1 MKRELLEKPFTPAQ
15 IRQRKGRNGMLD
27 YVEGHTVIQR
37 LNEALEGEWSFE
49 IMHHEVREEEVLVV
63 GKLSAGP
70 VVKMAFGGSQVT
82 RERESGG
89 VVSLGDDLK
98 AAATDALKKCA
109 TFLGVGLHLY
119 ADKPI
124 GGRAPAPRSGT
135 TAPTRAATVPPRQV
149 PPTPELRPSVG
160 PPANGSRPAG
170 AASDHRQAGPAS
182 VRQLDAIH
190 KVARAKGL
198 DEQAVEHMSLRVF
211 NRKLDA
217 LTQREAAGLLKELS
231 NLKRRVA

>member
-1 MKRELLEKPFTPAQ
+1 MKRELLEKPFAPTQ

-27 YVEGHTVIQR
+27 YVEGHTVIHR
-37 LNEALEGEWSFE
+37 LNEALDAEWSFE
-49 IMHHEVREEEVLVV
+49 IVHHEVREEEVLVV
-63 GKLSAGP
+63 GKLSAGA

-82 RERESGG
+82 RERESGS

-98 AAATDALKKCA
+98 AAATDAMKKCA

-119 ADKPI
+119 AEKPI
-124 GGRAPAPRSGT
+124 GGRASLPRPGAP
-135 TAPTRAATVPPRQV
+135 APTRAAVAPPREVRPPAEPRPPAVPPASSAH
-149 PPTPELRPSVG
+149 PTGG
-160 PPANGSRPAG
+160 PDQRAP
-170 AASDHRQAGPAS
+170 GPAS
-182 VRQLDAIH
+182 ARQLDAIH

>member
-1 MKRELLEKPFTPAQ
+1 MKRELLEQPFTPAQ

-27 YVEGHTVIQR
+27 YVEGHTVISR

-49 IMHHEVREEEVLVV
+49 IVHHEVREEEVLVV

-89 VVSLGDDLK
+89 MVSLVDDLK

-124 GGRAPAPRSGT
+124 GGRAPAPRPGE
-135 TAPTRAATVPPRQV
+135 TAPTRAGVAPPRPASPAAEPR
-149 PPTPELRPSVG
+149 PPLG
-160 PPANGSRPAG
+160 PPVNVPRPPG
-170 AASDHRQAGPAS
+170 GTNDHRPPGPAS
-182 VRQLDAIH
+182 ARQLDAIH

>member
-1 MKRELLEKPFTPAQ
+1 MKRELLEKPFAPAQ

-27 YVEGHTVIQR
+27 YVEGHTVIHR
-37 LNEALEGEWSFE
+37 LNEALDAEWSFE
-49 IMHHEVREEEVLVV
+49 IVHHEVREEEVLVI
-63 GKLSAGP
+63 GKFSAGA
-70 VVKMAFGGSQVT
+70 VVKMAFGGSQIT
-82 RERESGG
+82 RERESGSA
-89 VVSLGDDLK
+89 VSLGDDLK

-119 ADKPI
+119 AEKPI
-124 GGRAPAPRSGT
+124 GGRVPTPRPGASPARTVAAPP
-135 TAPTRAATVPPRQV
+135 RAAAPNGEPW
-149 PPTPELRPSVG
+149 PSAG
-160 PPANGSRPAG
+160 PPVNGAPPASG
-170 AASDHRQAGPAS
+170 GDHRVPGPAS
-182 VRQLDAIH
+182 PRQLDAIH

>member
-82 RERESGG
+82 RKLESGAG
-89 VVSLGDDLK
+89 VSLGDDLK

-124 GGRAPAPRSGT
+124 GGRAFPPRAGAPAPTKTGVAQPRP
-135 TAPTRAATVPPRQV
+135 APPPAEPS
-149 PPTPELRPSVG
+149 PPVG
-160 PPANGSRPAG
+160 PRVNGARPAG
-170 AASDHRQAGPAS
+170 GPGDHRAPGPAS
-182 VRQLDAIH
+182 ARQLDAIH

>member
-1 MKRELLEKPFTPAQ
+1 MNRALLEQAFAPAQ

-37 LNEALEGEWSFE
+37 LNEALDGEWSFE
-49 IMHHEVREEEVLVV
+49 IVHHEVREEEVLVV
-63 GKLSAGP
+63 GRLTAGT

-82 RERESGG
+82 RERESAKL
-89 VVSLGDDLK
+89 VSVTDDLK

-119 ADKPI
+119 ADKPL
-124 GGRAPAPRSGT
+124 GGRVPAPRPG
-135 TAPTRAATVPPRQV
+135 APGRTGGAVVPPRPA
-149 PPTPELRPSVG
+149 PPVAEPRPPAG
-160 PPANGSRPAG
+160 PPVNGTRPVG
-170 AASDHRQAGPAS
+170 EPGDNRSPGPAS
-182 VRQLDAIH
+182 ARQLDAIH
-190 KVARAKGL
+190 KVAWAKGL

-217 LTQREAAGLLKELS
+217 LTQREAAALLKELS

>member
-1 MKRELLEKPFTPAQ
+1 MKRELLEKPFAPAQ
-15 IRQRKGRNGMLD
+15 IRQRRGRNGMLD

-37 LNEALEGEWSFE
+37 LNEALDGEWSFE
-49 IMHHEVREEEVLVV
+49 IVHHEVREEEVLVV
-63 GKLSAGP
+63 GKLTAGT

-82 RERESGG
+82 RERESAKL
-89 VVSLGDDLK
+89 VSVTDDLK

-119 ADKPI
+119 ADKPL
-124 GGRAPAPRSGT
+124 GGRVPAPRPGAPGGT
-135 TAPTRAATVPPRQV
+135 RGAAVPPRPAPLVAEPRPPAV
-149 PPTPELRPSVG
+149 PPV
-160 PPANGSRPAG
+160 NGTRSAG
-170 AASDHRQAGPAS
+170 EPGDNRLPGPAS
-182 VRQLDAIH
+182 ARQLDAIH